1 MAMQKIFQF
10 LACLRGPK
18 LKRQLRSDDG
28 PGKVY
33 QSNFV
38 EATGDRFISVIRFCM
53 SFTYWTSPVV
63 LSVLYRRGYFS
74 TEGLI
79 SIGKFVFSISVIYS
93 VAYITRGVG
102 RYSNADY
109 LTFLS
114 VLTATQKSLT
124 QQNKR
129 LLARYDFDF
138 WAWPVDWR
146 IGEDGEVKKIHQ
158 QISGPKQ
165 TNFSILKLPQLVLG
179 YCAVHTFGRRM
190 LYPGAT
196 ALINSLVG
204 PVLSQNRA
212 TLIEEKQG
220 KRAKI
225 LTADNN
231 EIDVMFVDRRHS
243 VDQKGKTLVVCC
255 EGNAGFYE
263 IGCTVTPLEG
273 GYSVLGWNHPG
284 FSGSTGIP
292 VPSQEQNAVDA
303 VMQYAINSLGFTP
316 DNIAVFAWSIGGY
329 TASWVAMNYPDIKYI
344 VVDATFDDVVPL
356 AHTRM
361 PEYFENFVEFTIR
374 SFLDLNIA
382 EQLIRYSGPVLLI
395 RRTRDEMITTK
406 SDATGVK
413 LYSNRGNY
421 LLMKLL
427 QYRYPCIVDDSTLA
441 VLADWLA
448 RLKPQQEDLWRSLEV
463 NEEECLPQIRSFI
476 QSNSNTFPCHIG
488 KSYTDEEKK
497 KMTLYLASRYM
508 VDFDSTHCN
517 PLPATFFRTP
527 WTPESEE
534 QPKFL

>member
-1 MAMQKIFQF
+1 MQGMGLQKL
-10 LACLRGPK
+10 LACFRGPK
-18 LKRQLRSDDG
+18 LRRQLTNDEG

-33 QSNFV
+33 QANFV
-38 EATGDRFISVIRFCM
+38 EATGDKFISVIRFCM

-63 LSVLYRRGYFS
+63 LTVLYRRGYFS

-79 SIGKFVFSISVIYS
+79 TIGKFVFSISVIYT
-93 VAYITRGVG
+93 VAYLTRGFG

-114 VLTATQKSLT
+114 VLSAAQKSLT
-124 QQNKR
+124 QQNKKM
-129 LLARYDFDF
+129 LARYDFEF
-138 WAWPVDWR
+138 RAWPVDWR
-146 IGEDGEVKKIHQ
+146 MGENGEVKKIHQ
-158 QISGPKQ
+158 QISKPKQ
-165 TNFSILKLPQLVLG
+165 AEFSISNLPQRILG
-179 YCAVHTFGRRM
+179 YLAVHTFGRRM

-196 ALINSLVG
+196 VLINSLVG

-212 TLIEEKQG
+212 SLIEEKQG
-220 KRAKI
+220 KRAK
-225 LTADNN
+225 LLSADGN
-231 EIDVMFVDRRHS
+231 EIDVLFVDRRHS
-243 VDQKGKTLVVCC
+243 GNQNGKTLVVCC

-292 VPSQEQNAVDA
+292 LPSQEQNAVDA

-329 TASWVAMNYPDIKYI
+329 TASWVAMNYPDLKYI

-356 AHTRM
+356 AQARM

-374 SFLDLNIA
+374 SYLNLNIA
-382 EQLIRYSGPVLLI
+382 EQLIRYPGPVLLI

-406 SDATGVK
+406 SDPTGVK

-421 LLMKLL
+421 LLIKLL
-427 QYRYPCIVDDSTLA
+427 QHRYPHIVDDSTLEL
-441 VLADWLA
+441 LADWLA
-448 RLKPQQEDLWRSLEV
+448 RLKPQQEDLWQTHEV
-463 NEEECLPQIRSFI
+463 DEEEGLAKIRSYI
-476 QSNSNTFPCHIG
+476 RSNSDTFPCDIG
-488 KSYTDEEKK
+488 EGYSEEEKK

-517 PLPATFFRTP
+517 PLPASFFKKP
-527 WTPESEE
+527 WTPDSED